1 MRGMTRI
8 KIGGRYETRG
18 QENCYSNRLSIRLT
32 ALLHSTIE
40 LFNRFWGEVCYIES
54 FHSFRIAQM

>member
-18 QENCYSNRLSIRLT
+18 QENCYSNRLQRQRI
-32 ALLHSTIE
+32 ALLHSAAKLIWFQ
-40 LFNRFWGEVCYIES
+40 LFWEKFARAIK
-54 FHSFRIAQM
+54 